1 MDNGGLGFSATS
13 YVEVYD
19 EPDHNV
25 CLSNRFIYAYKV
37 QIPPGKQT
45 LWHRHSKDT
54 VYLSLGAATAGEE
67 LVSGEQVITDI
78 PCGAA
83 VGREHFEEPLIHKV
97 TNVGGDPFFLVGIE
111 AHAPARRTDY
121 NKSFSESCNLIFE
134 TERFK
139 VSNVSVDGITEVAF
153 PACAL
158 LVSKTE
164 ATVDLTD
171 NDKTVS
177 VKLQRGDVYWFEEET
192 VVALREGH
200 RSFVVVLL

>member
-1 MDNGGLGFSATS
+1 MDDGGLGFSATS

-83 VGREHFEEPLIHKV
+83 VGRQHFEEPLIHKV
-97 TNVGGDPFFLVGIE
+97 TNVGCNPFFLIGIE
-111 AHAPARRTDY
+111 AHAPGRRTEH
-121 NKSFSESCNLIFE
+121 KRSFSESCHLVFE
-134 TERFK
+134 TERFE
-139 VSNVSVDGITEVAF
+139 VFNVSVDVITEVSF

-158 LVSKTE
+158 LVSKTA
-164 ATVDLTD
+164 ATVDLTAD
-171 NDKTVS
+171 DKTIP
-177 VKLQRGDVYWFEEET
+177 VKLRQGEVYWFEEET
-192 VVALREGH
+192 VVALRRGH